1 MPFRVYYSKVKPS
14 FDRFGQGGRMK
25 ATVGEQTRGE
35 RGQSLTEIA
44 LFVPI
49 LLLMII
55 GFAEIGV
62 YINAYINTV
71 DATRAAARY
80 VAAGD
85 PVETQCYVFGSYNT
99 SLWVS
104 LSSGCT
110 QSDYKT
116 GAQTVR
122 TWGADAVRATC
133 LGYTQTNFYY
143 VAGCM
148 AILNSPTG
156 WFSPTAKHVW
166 GPGEDYPGDDVIV
179 TTIPISAGVP
189 QMNPAPRMWTLYGLQ
204 PSSGFPSEILSITNP
219 STNDFAYQP
228 SLLANLQRFSSAP
241 STGVVVV
248 EAYHA
253 HPQLTKLFTVVNR
266 LAGSGAWLPD
276 PIPIHAYSIFPVA
289 ALDPTRYQ

>member
-1 MPFRVYYSKVKPS
+1 
-14 FDRFGQGGRMK
+14 MK
-25 ATVGEQTRGE
+25 ARVVESARSE

-49 LLLMII
+49 LLLMIV
-55 GFAEIGV
+55 GFVEIGV

-80 VAAGD
+80 VAPQD
-85 PVETQCYVFGSYNT
+85 PLETQCFVFGSYDTN
-99 SLWVS
+99 LWVT
-104 LSSGCT
+104 LTPQTCT

-116 GAQTVR
+116 GAQSVR
-122 TWGADAVRATC
+122 TWGMDTVRATC

-148 AILNSPTG
+148 AILNSPPG
-156 WFSPTAKHVW
+156 WFDPTSRHVY
-166 GPGEDYPGDDVIV
+166 GPGEDYPGDDIII
-179 TTIPISAGVP
+179 TTIPITGGAPTTPP
-189 QMNPAPRMWTLYGLQ
+189 QPRVWTLYDRL
-204 PSSGFPSEILSITNP
+204 PTAAFPSAVITITNP
-219 STNDFAYQP
+219 GTNDFAYQQ
-228 SLLANLQRFSSAP
+228 SFLDNLQRFAGAP
-241 STGVVVV
+241 STGFVVI

-266 LAGSGAWLPD
+266 LAGSSAWLPD

-289 ALDPTRYQ
+289 ALDPARAQ